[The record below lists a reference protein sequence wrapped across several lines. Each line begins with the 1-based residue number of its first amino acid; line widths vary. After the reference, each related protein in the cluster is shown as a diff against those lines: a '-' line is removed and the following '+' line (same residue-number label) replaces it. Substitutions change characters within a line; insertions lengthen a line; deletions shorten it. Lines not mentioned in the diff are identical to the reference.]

1 MISLSHSALGKF
13 SHCPVMYK
21 LHYLDKIRPTGT
33 TSALLFG
40 SALDKACESYLLN
53 GNTELARS
61 MFHNTWNEQ
70 EIDGVLT
77 ELNTCLKIEYHSTND
92 FDHEL
97 LVQSDNESILKDT
110 SFISVSDL
118 VSVLSDPDL
127 ATSEEEKARL
137 AYAKWISLY
146 RKGKLMLSAF
156 ISWVDENVEEVL
168 GAQIPIE
175 LEDEDGNKVT
185 GFADFVIKV
194 KGYDKPIV
202 VDLKTAARPY
212 MRDSVLESEQLAL
225 YFLYL
230 REAKFS
236 DMERAAY
243 LVLSKQI
250 KKNRTKTCRTC
261 NTVTTGREKTCAE
274 GGKGKGR
281 CNGEFDEVIDPEC
294 SVQYIHDEPQEQ
306 LISNTLDK
314 FNNAV
319 VSINAGVF
327 EKNLEG
333 CAKYYGR
340 ECPYKKYCETGCMDG
355 LIKKESSERKAN

>member
-1 MISLSHSALGKF
+1 MSISLSHSAMQKYN
-13 SHCPVMYK
+13 HCPRLYR
-21 LHYLDKIRPTGT
+21 LHYLDKVRPVGT

-40 SALDKACESYLLN
+40 SAMDKACENYILN
-53 GNTELARS
+53 RIKPQSSQVFKDEWSKVRETSEP
-61 MFHNTWNEQ
+61 
-70 EIDGVLT
+70 IDFA
-77 ELNTCLKIEYHSTND
+77 NAD

-110 SFISVSDL
+110 SFVSVSDL

-146 RKGKLMLSAF
+146 RKGKLMLAAF
-156 ISWVDENVEEVL
+156 IKWVDENVEEVL
-168 GAQIPIE
+168 GAQLAIE
-175 LEDEDGNKVT
+175 LEDEEGNKVT

-355 LIKKESSERKAN
+355 LIKKESSERKTN